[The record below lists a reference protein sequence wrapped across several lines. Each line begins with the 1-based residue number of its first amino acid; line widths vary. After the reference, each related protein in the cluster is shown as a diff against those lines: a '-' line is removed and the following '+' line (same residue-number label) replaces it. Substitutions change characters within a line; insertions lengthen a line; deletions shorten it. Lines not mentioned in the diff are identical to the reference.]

1 MKVFLLSDLV
11 VHELMSMQLEG
22 QWLTPGQFLES
33 ARLWVSRYA
42 FNNQLSKELLEVL
55 ETEAIR
61 IAERLMRDVEF
72 KGQESQLERLLL
84 DIHAVDYADPLSARI
99 LAASLEICRSKLCDS
114 CSHCAERSEAKGAC
128 EDGWRCHPALQL
140 LLCGAHAT
148 AR

>member
-61 IAERLMRDVEF
+61 IAERLMRDVGF
-72 KGQESQLERLLL
+72 KGRESQLERLLL
-84 DIHAVDYADPLSARI
+84 DIHAVDYADPLSARVGGESGN
-99 LAASLEICRSKLCDS
+99 LSLEVVR
-114 CSHCAERSEAKGAC
+114 
-128 EDGWRCHPALQL
+128 
-140 LLCGAHAT
+140 
-148 AR
+148 